1 MNKLT
6 KSIQWRFIALFST
19 IVTALLVAFGFFS
32 AYESAKDGE
41 AQLADTARAMQVRM
55 QAGLPTLLWNMD
67 YEIAGALLDSDAIA
81 SDVAAIVVR
90 NGEKVVVGRVHEGD
104 KSTPFKEGQ
113 KIAGQ
118 KYTADLEY
126 VSSGAKKPAG
136 SVDIYISR
144 ARIEHAQ
151 RQAVKNAIIE
161 VVVLN
166 LVISL
171 VLITTLRSVVF
182 RPLRRVR
189 DALHDIAT
197 GQADLSKRLEVKN
210 EDEIGEVAHL
220 FNRFVENLQ
229 GIVRQV
235 VSGAEHLQGSSNVM
249 TKESGE
255 MAQRTARETEVIS
268 SIAAATQEMTVSI
281 AHISRFSNDVREVSK
296 QSEELS
302 AHGRDVIAELI
313 VGMNEVSATVNNSSQ
328 TVESLGQES
337 EKIGAVISVIKE
349 IADQTNLLALNAAIE
364 AARAGEQ
371 GRGFAVVADEVR
383 KLAER
388 TTRSTAE
395 ISATIGVVQSGV
407 KASVDRMRGGVELV
421 EHVLERARM
430 AESAIH
436 DIAKSSENLSGAVNE
451 IVSSIAEQN
460 AASTSVA
467 QQIEDISRIAE
478 ESNVTMQKVV
488 GTAGQVDSLST
499 QLKSTVAV
507 FSI

>member
-1 MNKLT
+1 
-6 KSIQWRFIALFST
+6 
-19 IVTALLVAFGFFS
+19 
-32 AYESAKDGE
+32 
-41 AQLADTARAMQVRM
+41 
-55 QAGLPTLLWNMD
+55 
-67 YEIAGALLDSDAIA
+67 
-81 SDVAAIVVR
+81 
-90 NGEKVVVGRVHEGD
+90 
-104 KSTPFKEGQ
+104 
-113 KIAGQ
+113 
-118 KYTADLEY
+118 
-126 VSSGAKKPAG
+126 
-136 SVDIYISR
+136 
-144 ARIEHAQ
+144 
-151 RQAVKNAIIE
+151 
-161 VVVLN
+161 
-166 LVISL
+166 VIS
-171 VLITTLRSVVF
+171 
-182 RPLRRVR
+182 
-189 DALHDIAT
+189 A
-197 GQADLSKRLEVKN
+197 
-210 EDEIGEVAHL
+210 
-220 FNRFVENLQ
+220 
-229 GIVRQV
+229 
-235 VSGAEHLQGSSNVM
+235 
-249 TKESGE
+249 
-255 MAQRTARETEVIS
+255 
-268 SIAAATQEMTVSI
+268 IAAATQEMTVSI

-478 ESNVTMQKVV
+478 ESNITMQKVV

-499 QLKSTVAV
+499 ELKSTVAG

>member
-1 MNKLT
+1 
-6 KSIQWRFIALFST
+6 
-19 IVTALLVAFGFFS
+19 
-32 AYESAKDGE
+32 
-41 AQLADTARAMQVRM
+41 
-55 QAGLPTLLWNMD
+55 
-67 YEIAGALLDSDAIA
+67 
-81 SDVAAIVVR
+81 
-90 NGEKVVVGRVHEGD
+90 
-104 KSTPFKEGQ
+104 
-113 KIAGQ
+113 
-118 KYTADLEY
+118 
-126 VSSGAKKPAG
+126 
-136 SVDIYISR
+136 
-144 ARIEHAQ
+144 
-151 RQAVKNAIIE
+151 
-161 VVVLN
+161 
-166 LVISL
+166 
-171 VLITTLRSVVF
+171 
-182 RPLRRVR
+182 
-189 DALHDIAT
+189 
-197 GQADLSKRLEVKN
+197 
-210 EDEIGEVAHL
+210 VAHL

-255 MAQRTARETEVIS
+255 MAQRTSRETEVIS
-268 SIAAATQEMTVSI
+268 AIAAATQEMTVSI

-421 EHVLERARM
+421 EHVLERARL

-451 IVSSIAEQN
+451 IVNSIAEQN
-460 AASTSVA
+460 SASTSVA

-478 ESNVTMQKVV
+478 ESNITMQKVV
-488 GTAGQVDSLST
+488 GTAEQVDNLST
-499 QLKSTVAV
+499 ELKSTVAG

>member
-6 KSIQWRFIALFST
+6 KSIQWRFIALSST
-19 IVTALLVAFGFFS
+19 IVTALLVAFGFYS
-32 AYESAKDGE
+32 VHESAKDGE
-41 AQLADTARAMQVRM
+41 AQLADTAQAIQVRM
-55 QAGLPTLLWNMD
+55 QTGLPTLLWNMD
-67 YEIAGALLDSDAIA
+67 YEIAGALLDSEVIA
-81 SDVAAIVVR
+81 SDVAGIVVR
-90 NGEKVVVGRVHEGD
+90 NGEKVVVARVHESG
-104 KSTPFKEGQ
+104 KSAPFKEGQ

-118 KYTADLEY
+118 KHTADLEY
-126 VSSGAKKPAG
+126 SSGGAKKPAG

-144 ARIEHAQ
+144 TRIERAQ
-151 RQAVKNAIIE
+151 RHAVLTVIAQI
-161 VVVLN
+161 VVLN
-166 LVISL
+166 TAIFFILV
-171 VLITTLRSVVF
+171 TTLRSLVL

-189 DALHDIAT
+189 NALHEIAT
-197 GQADLSKRLEVKN
+197 GRADLTKRLEVKN
-210 EDEIGEVAHL
+210 DDEIGEVAHL

-255 MAQRTARETEVIS
+255 MAQRTSRETDVIS
-268 SIAAATQEMTVSI
+268 AIAAATQEMTVSI

-421 EHVLERARM
+421 EHVLERARL

-451 IVSSIAEQN
+451 IVNSIAEQN
-460 AASTSVA
+460 SASTSVA

-478 ESNVTMQKVV
+478 ESNITMQKVV
-488 GTAGQVDSLST
+488 GTAEQVDNLST
-499 QLKSTVAV
+499 ELKSTVAG